1 MSTVLVIDD
10 NKDYRKSFRKV
21 LEWENYEALEA
32 ENGLIG
38 LAMIRQHVPDII
50 LCDIEMPV
58 MNGIDVL
65 RKVKAVPLL
74 AKIPFVIIS
83 GHSNPYIVQAAHDLG
98 VAAYLTKPVTIAEF
112 LAVIRRFLGVNAAL

>member
-21 LEWENYEALEA
+21 LELENYEALEA
-32 ENGLIG
+32 ENGLTGI
-38 LAMIRQHVPDII
+38 AMIRHHLPDII

-65 RKVKAVPLL
+65 RKVKAVPLW

-83 GHSNPYIVQAAHDLG
+83 GHSNQHIVQAAYDLG
-98 VAAYLTKPVTIAEF
+98 VAAYLTKPVTIVEL
-112 LAVIRRFLGVNAAL
+112 LAVIIRFLGANAAL